1 MALHY
6 VLDLCKQESAAQTVA
21 TLLLS
26 LKTGKIGDGS
36 ALEVALACALILRA
50 ELLRTTPSSEP
61 SLRVRNTKDPKS
73 EKVPMLPAGL
83 IDCMTS
89 DQSGRR
95 VDWEIQQPQS
105 DLTTVLDDLTSD
117 RNSGSRPLVKLVYP
131 ATATFETYDLF
142 LVFYPAGRGTPVVYG
157 YQCKKGRQ
165 MDVGEPDARLRK
177 SFLVRGDAAEN
188 PQSSSTAA
196 TNGWI
201 LVTKSECMSFMGPT
215 LWPILKFED
224 VLPRG
229 DTQAAVGPNDE
240 DTAS

>member
-6 VLDLCKQESAAQTVA
+6 VLDLCKQEAAAQQVA
-21 TLLLS
+21 EELVS
-26 LKTGKIGDGS
+26 LKTTKIGDGT
-36 ALEVALACALILRA
+36 AWEVALVCALVLRA
-50 ELLRTTPSSEP
+50 ELLRTSTPLDR
-61 SLRVRNTKDPKS
+61 SLYVRNTKNPES
-73 EKVPMLPAGL
+73 AKVPILPADL
-83 IDCMTS
+83 INLMT
-89 DQSGRR
+89 SGRR
-95 VDWEIQQPQS
+95 VEWLIEHPQGELDTVLG
-105 DLTTVLDDLTSD
+105 DLTTY
-117 RNSGSRPLVKLVYP
+117 RHSGSQPLVKLVYP
-131 ATATFETYDLF
+131 VTATFETYDLF